1 MLSLVIWRAKR
12 RIRKAARRYCRDA
25 KVFSFGAIDIN
36 PDNLAIWITT
46 ATDDERNVMRASPEF
61 LSELREIRLAAGY
74 PRAAI
79 PEVGFEFESQQTVD
93 RDYGGNWWYR
103 IK

>member
-12 RIRKAARRYCRDA
+12 RIQRTARRSCRNA
-25 KVFSFGAIDIN
+25 KVFSFGAASIN
-36 PDNLAIWITT
+36 PSNLAIWLTT
-46 ATDDERNVMRASPEF
+46 VTDEERNVKWASPEL
-61 LSELREIRLAAGY
+61 LSEFREILLAAGY

-93 RDYGGNWWYR
+93 CNYSGTGGM
-103 IK
+103 